1 MPHIKDMPT
10 PRAQASFITLQVEE
24 ILPEMCWVYLLL
36 KNWQDS
42 GLKELERVR
51 NVKVRGHGTWGR
63 THTVVPGLRDGG

>member
-1 MPHIKDMPT
+1 M
-10 PRAQASFITLQVEE
+10 EE

-42 GLKELERVR
+42 VLKELERVR